1 MVTRLRLDSLALLG
15 VMVLTTP
22 LARGADAPTK
32 PVTKTIPVTGHNDLM
47 LTVPEGWD
55 LSYQRSASGP
65 PTIFARKLG
74 SKETGITIN
83 VTPVGKG
90 TPVNAEKA
98 RAALEARAKVLL
110 PQLKETALEY
120 KELNGSSAAGFYCL
134 ITYRK
139 PPEKGRGVH
148 GTLAT
153 VAVGDLLLSC
163 DVAQNFTIGPYQK
176 AALEML
182 RNAFQQPTA
191 AATTGPT
198 SKPAK

>member
-1 MVTRLRLDSLALLG
+1 MPTLLRRTFTVLLG
-15 VMVLTTP
+15 LLTLT
-22 LARGADAPTK
+22 ATADDKTPTK
-32 PVTKTIPVTGHNDLM
+32 TVPVAGHNDLM
-47 LTVPEGWD
+47 LTLPEGWD

-83 VTPVGKG
+83 VTPIGKG
-90 TPVNAEKA
+90 TPVNADKA

-134 ITYRK
+134 ITYKK

-163 DVAQNFTIGPYQK
+163 DVAQNFTTGPYQK
-176 AALEML
+176 AAIEML
-182 RNAFQQPTA
+182 RNAYQQPTP

-198 SKPAK
+198 TKPAK